1 MRRSSWPSPRW
12 RWSPCSGSSQRWVH
26 TSLLL
31 HCRSFTALLQPTPAV
46 PFFHFSPPRF
56 PTSSPPTHNRFLTSA
71 LPRSAPSPLP
81 MPQYHLDR
89 LRPFQLY
96 HQASPMTPYPPWQ
109 VTAVRVAAAAN
120 PAAAKPIREQVG
132 GREGGGARAGGAAV
146 LPGWGQM
153 PMPSHV
159 AVYLIRE
166 SSAFPP
172 SAW

>member
-1 MRRSSWPSPRW
+1 MDSKKELEKQLKAVCEAVIMALTKVAVEPMLGFITKVGAHEPALALSVLHRPPAT
-12 RWSPCSGSSQRWVH
+12 H
-26 TSLLL
+26 TR
-31 HCRSFTALLQPTPAV
+31 CALLPLL
-46 PFFHFSPPRF
+46 PPSLSYLF
-56 PTSSPPTHNRFLTSA
+56 PHTHNRFLTSA

-132 GREGGGARAGGAAV
+132 GCGGEVALVQAVQQYCRGGV
-146 LPGWGQM
+146 
-153 PMPSHV
+153 
-159 AVYLIRE
+159 RCRCRRT
-166 SSAFPP
+166 
-172 SAW
+172 